1 MYIKYGE
8 RAYRFILLEVGF
20 LGQTISLLAE
30 ALNLGSCMLGGYHDS
45 NIEDFLGIDGQL
57 ESIQNSIVIGKRK
70 DG

>member
-1 MYIKYGE
+1 M
-8 RAYRFILLEVGF
+8 GF